1 MKAGM
6 IDSVYEFEF
15 VLPNGGIWLPKP
27 RHMHDHLLFSCT
39 ALMGL
44 AKALKPSC
52 AGGSLKKQ

>member
-1 MKAGM
+1 MN
-6 IDSVYEFEF
+6 SSSFCQ
-15 VLPNGGIWLPKP
+15 NGGIWLPKP